1 MKRKQIITLFI
12 LIIIA
17 TILGIFAL
25 YDNSPKEDTNKESS
39 TNSKVNESTSLE
51 PENNKN
57 ENEPYSNDELSNI
70 ALNYFLK
77 NAIDPLPKKEY
88 SLGVSK
94 EVIPKYQ
101 NQDMVVI
108 EIRHINGSINSLD
121 ARYYINVYTL
131 KGFDDME
138 NVINLNS

>member
-1 MKRKQIITLFI
+1 MKRNQIIL
-12 LIIIA
+12 LIILTIIA
-17 TILGIFAL
+17 IILGIFAFC
-25 YDNSPKEDTNKESS
+25 DTSQKEDTDKES
-39 TNSKVNESTSLE
+39 TNSKVNESTTYK
-51 PENNKN
+51 PENNRE
-57 ENEPYSNDELSNI
+57 ENESYSNDELSNI
-70 ALNYFLK
+70 ALDYFLK
-77 NAIDPLPKKEY
+77 NTIDPLPKKEY
-88 SLGVSK
+88 SVGVSE

-138 NVINLNS
+138 NIIDMNI